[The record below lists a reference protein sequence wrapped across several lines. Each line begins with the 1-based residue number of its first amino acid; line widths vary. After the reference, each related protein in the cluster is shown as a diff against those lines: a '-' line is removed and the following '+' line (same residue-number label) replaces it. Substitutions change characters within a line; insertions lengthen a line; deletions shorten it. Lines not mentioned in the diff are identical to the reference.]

1 MCKKN
6 NYKNKAFTLVELLIS
21 ISLFTIISFISI
33 GALITI
39 FDANKRSQS
48 SKTVVDNLNLSIEDM
63 ARTIRFGDTYHCGSS
78 LPLDYP
84 NDCSVGSNQL
94 AVQFEGNTI
103 VYRLNGTSL
112 QRSNDGGST
121 YSTLT
126 SSDVV
131 ITQLN
136 FYVFGSS
143 NLDVMQPYVVIVI
156 RGYVG
161 NRPINQST
169 FFIQTVASQRTLDA
183 S

>member
-1 MCKKN
+1 MKNKNKNKN
-6 NYKNKAFTLVELLIS
+6 NGFTLVELLIS
-21 ISLFTIISFISI
+21 ISLFTTITFLSI

-78 LPLDYP
+78 LPLNSP
-84 NDCSVGSNQL
+84 NDCSLSSNQL
-94 AVQFEGNTI
+94 AVQFEGNTV

-112 QRSNDGGST
+112 QRSNNGGSS
-121 YSTLT
+121 YSTIT
-126 SSDVV
+126 SPDVV
-131 ITQLN
+131 INQLK

-143 NLDVMQPYVVIVI
+143 NADDIQPYVVIVI